1 MRILQTKLRAIVERV
16 STIEVE
22 IEGQIRHLFVFEQI
36 GENGKAYGYRIQNW
50 ECDDITHTI
59 DWEDR
64 ERIMEALGYP
74 HYK

>member
-1 MRILQTKLRAIVERV
+1 MRILQTKLRAIVERA

-64 ERIMEALGYP
+64 VRIMKALGYP
-74 HYK
+74 YYK